1 MVWPLLLLLL
11 LEGFAFRPVGF
22 LGGWSVIHP
31 CVWGKPSK
39 SSITSD
45 DVLELWADHGAH
57 VICLLCWARALVQQG
72 RVHSRQ
78 VHLGAVASR
87 TGGLIRHGGTQSDG
101 QLP

>member
-1 MVWPLLLLLL
+1 M
-11 LEGFAFRPVGF
+11 AAVGVVVV
-22 LGGWSVIHP
+22 GGVRVSARRIPRGLVCHPSV
-31 CVWGKPSK
+31 CLGKPSK

-45 DVLELWADHGAH
+45 DMLELWADHGAH

-72 RVHSRQ
+72 RVHSRP

-87 TGGLIRHGGTQSDG
+87 IGGLIRHGGTQADG